1 MSSSSGPSA
10 FELFT
15 PLEQQFEAESTLVT
29 IEPNFKMPEKLE
41 FINSTFGPF
50 LPGLQSIVP
59 LWLAVILKEN
69 QQCRIISPPWLQI
82 EALEQTL
89 DDEIREPGFSASLPY
104 HYVEIAEILLRH
116 ARDDLSSNAA
126 AVSTQGFGSSGEGGT
141 GSDRVQW
148 LIDRIQSKREEKL
161 AIGTR
166 DFFTKARASNPSD
179 HFNLA
184 NIGALE
190 TNVVREGL
198 TKAMDIIFEFYRAQS
213 TRQSRKHVSSSG
225 QMDFSFKAAKSSTDL
240 GAYEE
245 EEDHVVDDEYND
257 GEAISELGG
266 LAAVIR
272 AKAKAR
278 AAMSRSNAAAF
289 DANDGEIEN
298 GGLEGDSI
306 AQNGGGDIP
315 EVASTAG
322 GGGSGDVD
330 GATLEVSGESE
341 AKKAR
346 PDNAED
352 ES

>member
-1 MSSSSGPSA
+1 MSSASSGPSA
-10 FELFT
+10 YELFT

-29 IEPNFKMPEKLE
+29 IEPNFQMPEKLE
-41 FINSTFGPF
+41 FISSTFGPF
-50 LPGLQSIVP
+50 IPGLHSVVP

-89 DDEIREPGFSASLPY
+89 EDEVRDLAFSSSLPY

-116 ARDDLSSNAA
+116 ARDDLSSAA
-126 AVSTQGFGSSGEGGT
+126 AAGPTQGLGSSSEGGI

-161 AIGTR
+161 ALGTR
-166 DFFTKARASNPSD
+166 DFFTKARASNPIN

-190 TNVVREGL
+190 TNIVREGL

-213 TRQSRKHVSSSG
+213 LRQSRKHVPSG
-225 QMDFSFKAAKSSTDL
+225 SMDFSFRAAKSSSDL
-240 GAYEE
+240 GVEE
-245 EEDHVVDDEYND
+245 EEVEDDGVNDEYDD
-257 GEAISELGG
+257 GEAISEMGG

-278 AAMSRSNAAAF
+278 AALSRSSAAAIG
-289 DANDGEIEN
+289 ANDGEYEN
-298 GGLEGDSI
+298 EGLEGDVT
-306 AQNGGGDIP
+306 AQVGNRS
-315 EVASTAG
+315 EEALG
-322 GGGSGDVD
+322 GGGVD
-330 GATLEVSGESE
+330 GESADAEASIESE
-341 AKKAR
+341 RKKAR